1 MIEANIRGIINE
13 FLHDSILEI
22 MKISLIVLIVG
33 GAEILIII
41 KMNHQNLILGE
52 MERIP
57 LNKIVFREWIFKYKS
72 FARRKRAEDDI
83 PWAIIIIV
91 APIKPNELSVRS
103 LINVNPICATD
114 EYAIRAF
121 ISFWRIQFILV

>member
-1 MIEANIRGIINE
+1 MWGFKEGLLWIILMKKYKENEAVMIEANIRGIINE

-57 LNKIVFREWIFKYKS
+57 LNKIVFRE
-72 FARRKRAEDDI
+72 
-83 PWAIIIIV
+83 
-91 APIKPNELSVRS
+91 
-103 LINVNPICATD
+103 
-114 EYAIRAF
+114 
-121 ISFWRIQFILV
+121 